1 MANERGQA
9 EGQEANFLVRTQLKS
24 NPDSFEACVREAFLL
39 EHACQTLEDIG
50 VIVGVDK
57 TQVHHYFKHPEAIQP
72 RTVKQ
77 LLEPLQ
83 SDRSRRRIVRS
94 WALAGTGV
102 DAAKPARGSSLSR
115 EPDESILKRID
126 KQISTRRLDA
136 AATLSFEAAQ
146 AAANVELREKFLD
159 RSYYARLRLNLPGRA
174 MGIIKMIAEGAEER
188 CEPWRLAVA
197 FTRTARV
204 FTTMLDSKP
213 EEVEQALLRASEL
226 LQSPPPTRK
235 PRYSI
240 ASPEL
245 VTEIGNAAYLTYV
258 ERGVQSADRKRLEEM
273 LAFYTEFDPSAQ
285 RRGFDPFSD
294 NIMAAR
300 VHTLLGESF
309 AALER
314 VDKAFAAGRGKV
326 HNCREICAHVQTRI
340 LRGSEAS
347 EEVIKRYWI
356 LTDMYSRELNLQH
369 RLMAEHD
376 LAREYAQGLLQR

>member
-1 MANERGQA
+1 MANERGRA
-9 EGQEANFLVRTQLKS
+9 EGQETSFLVRTQLKS
-24 NPDSFEACVREAFLL
+24 DPDSFEACVREAFLL
-39 EHACQTLEDIG
+39 EHSCHTLEDIG
-50 VIVGVDK
+50 IVVGVDK

-77 LLEPLQ
+77 LVESLQ
-83 SDRSRRRIVRS
+83 SDRSRRRIVRA

-102 DAAKPARGSSLSR
+102 DAARPARGNLLSR
-115 EPDESILKRID
+115 EPDESVVKRID

-136 AATLSFEAAQ
+136 AAALSFEAAQ
-146 AAANVELREKFLD
+146 AASSVELRERFLD

-174 MGIIKMIAEGAEER
+174 MGIIHMIAEGAQER
-188 CEPWRLAVA
+188 REQWRLAVA

-204 FTTMLDSKP
+204 FTAMLDSEP
-213 EEVEQALLRASEL
+213 EEVEQALQKASDL
-226 LQSPPPTRK
+226 LQSPPPATK
-235 PRYSI
+235 PPYSV

-245 VTEIGNAAYLTYV
+245 VTEVGNAAYLTYI
-258 ERGVQSADRKRLEEM
+258 ERGRVVADSLRLQQM
-273 LAFYTEFDPSAQ
+273 LAFYSEFDPAAP

-300 VHTLLGESF
+300 IHALLGQSV

-314 VDKAFAAGRGKV
+314 VDKAYAAGKEKV

-340 LRGSEAS
+340 LRESEPH
-347 EEVIKRYWI
+347 EEVIKRYWA

-369 RLMAEHD
+369 RLLAEHD
-376 LAREYAQGLLQR
+376 LAREYAHLLLRQ